1 MWWNGGLAK
10 KFINRVYL
18 NIEVEMKHEF
28 KFVEMQKTSLGGY
41 TLIEGFPGMGLVGT
55 IAAKYLV
62 EKMDFDYVGYIDSDI
77 FLPVVRIHEGL
88 PVRPAR
94 IYANRAKK
102 VAVLISE
109 QVISKPFT
117 YLVAKGTA
125 NWIEAK
131 GISELISLSGVHA
144 GDGEQNEIIYGIAAN
159 EKSRALLKEYKLTE
173 IGEGITTGITALIL
187 LELRN
192 SKVRAISILGNVQL
206 SADYKASAEVLKKL
220 NEILGLNL
228 NVEPLLEEARETEKQ
243 LISQLQKQ
251 QQTKDASEKFEA
263 KTPPLIT

>member
-1 MWWNGGLAK
+1 MGTRSLKAFPEWALLEQL
-10 KFINRVYL
+10 RQ
-18 NIEVEMKHEF
+18 NILWK
-28 KFVEMQKTSLGGY
+28 SYIGY
-41 TLIEGFPGMGLVGT
+41 V
-55 IAAKYLV
+55 
-62 EKMDFDYVGYIDSDI
+62 DSDI

-94 IYANRAKK
+94 IYADKKNK

-109 QVISKPFT
+109 QVISKQFT
-117 YLVAKGTA
+117 YLVAKKTA
-125 NWIEAK
+125 DWIKEK

-144 GDGEQNEIIYGIAAN
+144 ADNEQKAIIYGIAAN
-159 EKSRALLKEYKLTE
+159 EKSKELLKQYKLME

-192 SKVRAISILGNVQL
+192 SKINAISILGNVQV

-243 LISQLQKQ
+243 LLSQLQKLKD
-251 QQTKDASEKFEA
+251 TKDNSDKFET

>member
-1 MWWNGGLAK
+1 M
-10 KFINRVYL
+10 
-18 NIEVEMKHEF
+18 
-28 KFVEMQKTSLGGY
+28 
-41 TLIEGFPGMGLVGT
+41 
-55 IAAKYLV
+55 
-62 EKMDFDYVGYIDSDI
+62 
-77 FLPVVRIHEGL
+77 RIHEGL

-94 IYANRAKK
+94 IYADKKNK

-109 QVISKPFT
+109 QVISKQFT
-117 YLVAKGTA
+117 YLVAKKTA
-125 NWIEAK
+125 DWIKEK

-144 GDGEQNEIIYGIAAN
+144 ADNEQKAIIYGIAAN
-159 EKSRALLKEYKLTE
+159 EKSKELLKQYKLME

-192 SKVRAISILGNVQL
+192 SKINAISILGNVQV

-243 LISQLQKQ
+243 LLSQLQKLKD
-251 QQTKDASEKFEA
+251 TKDNSDKFET